1 MITVRIA
8 QECRPP
14 KVSLPRLEA
23 LVVSIC
29 GRFSVT
35 DALVSVVI
43 VDDRQITECNREFL
57 GREKTT
63 DSISFDLSDGAEK
76 ERIFEVIV
84 NGEKASQEAVFR
96 NHSPEAEL
104 ALYVTHGLLHNL
116 GYDDLDEIRAREMH
130 QLEDAILEGFGYGIV
145 YDTVKK
151 A

>member
-1 MITVRIA
+1 VITVRIA
-8 QECRPP
+8 HECQPLS
-14 KVSLPRLEA
+14 VSLSRLEA
-23 LVVSIC
+23 LIVSIC

-35 DALVSVVI
+35 NAMVSVVI
-43 VDDRQITECNREFL
+43 VDDRQITRCNQEYL
-57 GREKTT
+57 GHNRTT

-116 GYDDLDEIRAREMH
+116 GYDDLDEARAREMH
-130 QLEDAILEGFGYGIV
+130 QLEDAILEGFGYGAV